1 MKKTITA
8 LIAVGC
14 LTLTAC
20 DSSSADDLASDL
32 NQSTVQNISSG
43 SSNEQSTS
51 SHISEISMP
60 ILEPEEFKQTGT
72 ITETVLYD
80 QNSVKITATGLTY
93 NNYDAE
99 LELNIENNSETDLEI
114 RSGTMAYCSNSVNGY
129 MVDMGYLNCEV
140 AAGKKANDTIK
151 FSYSSLRMY
160 GINEIADIE
169 IGFDIDAADYLDDSF
184 EEIYTGACAVKTLI
198 SDSYDYS
205 KSTFCKAMGSA
216 AVQGE
221 FGITTNYISDDKLYD
236 SNGISIISEVIATN
250 KDGDRTMFLEVENST
265 SKEVKIRTSDIT
277 LNGLKIYGSIY
288 SYDTI
293 NPGKRCIVD
302 VSFDNI
308 LDGQY
313 WVSCGLNEVNSV
325 GLSFTA
331 LKSDD
336 TEIFST
342 DLNVMANASGAMFS
356 PDGTEVYNK
365 NGVRIISKGLFG
377 GESDYDDNYYLLLL
391 VENSSGKTLTV
402 DDKYDSLSVN
412 GYMTD
417 YFCGTA
423 ELGVG
428 ETQVLKIR
436 LDGSSLTKNKIDD
449 ISGIENVEFTVKIR
463 YDRYKEIDN
472 SAVQITF

>member
-1 MKKTITA
+1 MKKTITV
-8 LIAVGC
+8 LIAAGC

-20 DSSSADDLASDL
+20 DSGSADDFASDL
-32 NQSTVQNISSG
+32 YQSTVQNISSG
-43 SSNEQSTS
+43 SSNEQSSS

-60 ILEPEEFKQTGT
+60 ILEPEKFKQTGV
-72 ITETVLYD
+72 IAETVLYN
-80 QNSVKITATGLTY
+80 QNNVKITASGLTY
-93 NNYDAE
+93 NNYNVE
-99 LELNIENNSETDLEI
+99 LELNIENNSETDLSI
-114 RSGTMAYCSNSVNGY
+114 RSGTMAYSCNSVNGY

-140 AAGKKANDTIK
+140 AAGKKANDTVK

-169 IGFDIDAADYLDDSF
+169 IGFDIDSADIFDDKF
-184 EEIYTGACAVKTLI
+184 EEIYTGPCAVKTSV

-205 KSTFCKAMGSA
+205 ESTFRKAMSDT

-221 FGITTNYISDDKLYD
+221 FGISLNYISDDKLYD
-236 SNGISIISEVIATN
+236 SSGISVISKVIAAN
-250 KDGDRTMFLEVENST
+250 KDGDKILFLEVENTT
-265 SKEVKIRTSDIT
+265 SEEVNIRTSDIS
-277 LNGLKIYGSIY
+277 LNGLKIYGSNY

-308 LDGQY
+308 LDKQY
-313 WVSCGLNEVNSV
+313 WVACGLSEVNSV
-325 GLSFTA
+325 GLSFIV

-342 DLNVMANASGAMFS
+342 NLTVTANSSGAMFS
-356 PDGTEVYNK
+356 SDGVEVYNK
-365 NGVRIISKGLFG
+365 NGVNIISKGLFG

-391 VENSSGKTLTV
+391 VENSSENALIV

-423 ELGVG
+423 ELGAG

-436 LDGSSLTKNKIDD
+436 LDGDSLAKNKIED
-449 ISGIENVEFTVKIR
+449 IDGIENVEFTVRIR
-463 YDRYKEIDN
+463 DNDYKEIDT
-472 SAVQITF
+472 SAVKITF

>member
-1 MKKTITA
+1 MKFNKIAIICAATI
-8 LIAVGC
+8 LLVGC
-14 LTLTAC
+14 NGTPTESGISDNPSSTPQTESSELSV
-20 DSSSADDLASDL
+20 SSSD
-32 NQSTVQNISSG
+32 NSTDYV
-43 SSNEQSTS
+43 
-51 SHISEISMP
+51 P
-60 ILEPEEFKQTGT
+60 IVEPEEFKQTGT

-80 QNSVKITATGLTY
+80 QNNVKITATGLTY

-114 RSGTMAYCSNSVNGY
+114 RSGTMAYCCNSVNGY

-140 AAGKKANDTIK
+140 TAGKKANDTIK

-169 IGFDIDAADYLDDSF
+169 IGFDIDSADIFDDRF
-184 EEIYTGACAVKTLI
+184 EEIYTGACAVKTSV
-198 SDSYDYS
+198 SDGYDYS
-205 KSTFCKAMGSA
+205 ESTFRKAMSTA

-221 FGITTNYISDDKLYD
+221 FGFTVNYSSGDKLYD
-236 SNGISIISEVIATN
+236 NNGVSVISEVIATN
-250 KDGDRTMFLEVENST
+250 KDGDKIMFLEVENST
-265 SKEVKIRTSDIT
+265 SEEVNIRTSNIA
-277 LNGLKIYGSIY
+277 LNGLKLYGSNY

-293 NPGKRCIVD
+293 NPGKKCIVD
-302 VSFDNI
+302 VSFGNI

-313 WVSCGLNEVNSV
+313 WDACGLSEVNSV
-325 GLSFTA
+325 GLGLTA
-331 LKSDD
+331 LKPDD

-342 DLNVMANASGAMFS
+342 DLTVTANSSGAMFS
-356 PDGTEVYNK
+356 SDGSEVYNK
-365 NGVRIISKGLFG
+365 NGVKIVSKGLFG

-391 VENSSGKTLTV
+391 VENSSGKALNV

-423 ELGVG
+423 ELNSG

-436 LDGSSLTKNKIDD
+436 LDGDSLAKNKIED
-449 ISGIENVEFTVKIR
+449 ISGIENVEFTVR
-463 YDRYKEIDN
+463 MRDNDYNDIDS
-472 SAVQITF
+472 SAVKITF

>member
-51 SHISEISMP
+51 SHISEISMS
-60 ILEPEEFKQTGT
+60 IFEPEEFKQTGT

-80 QNSVKITATGLTY
+80 QNNVKITATGLTY

-99 LELNIENNSETDLEI
+99 LELNIENNSVTDLEI
-114 RSGTMAYCSNSVNGY
+114 RSGTMAYSCNSVNDY

-140 AAGKKANDTIK
+140 AAGKKANDTVK

-169 IGFDIDAADYLDDSF
+169 IGFDIDSADIFDDKF
-184 EEIYTGACAVKTLI
+184 EEIYTGPCAVKTSV

-205 KSTFCKAMGSA
+205 ESTFRKAMGSA

-221 FGITTNYISDDKLYD
+221 FGITTNYISDDKLCD
-236 SNGISIISEVIATN
+236 SNGISVISEVIAAN
-250 KDGDRTMFLEVENST
+250 KDGDKVLFLEVENST
-265 SKEVKIRTSDIT
+265 SEEVNIRTSDIVF
-277 LNGLKIYGSIY
+277 NGLKIYGSNY
-288 SYDTI
+288 SYDTV
-293 NPGKRCIVD
+293 NPGKKCIVD
-302 VSFDNI
+302 ISFDNI

-313 WVSCGLNEVNSV
+313 WDSCGLSEINSV
-325 GLSFTA
+325 ELGFTA

-336 TEIFST
+336 TEMFST
-342 DLNVMANASGAMFS
+342 DLTVTTNDSGTMFS
-356 PDGTEVYNK
+356 SDGAEVYNK
-365 NGVRIISKGLFG
+365 NGVKIVSKGLFG

-402 DDKYDSLSVN
+402 DDKYDSLSAN
-412 GYMTD
+412 GYMTN
-417 YFCGTA
+417 YYCGTA
-423 ELGVG
+423 ELNTG
-428 ETQVLKIR
+428 ESQVLRIR
-436 LDGSSLTKNKIDD
+436 LDGDSLAKNKIED
-449 ISGIENVEFTVKIR
+449 ISGIENVEFTVRIR
-463 YDRYKEIDN
+463 DNNYKEIDT
-472 SAVQITF
+472 SAVKITF